1 MAIAIIIPTFN
12 EEENVPKLIE
22 ELKGLRKILE
32 FDAVFINDGSKDSSK
47 FLIENSAKANKWIKI
62 YNHEVNKGLAQTLK
76 DGMKYTKENGYDI
89 IVQMDCDLTHPVS
102 LIPKMVDEIKNG
114 YDMVIASRY
123 VGEGGM
129 KNVPKNRV
137 VISEL
142 ANSAFRFLLG
152 LKTRDTTSGF
162 RGYRREVIDKIS
174 LVSDSFQIQLEFTI
188 KAERLGFKIKEIPFI
203 LVNREFGQ
211 SKFKLK
217 YIFTYLP
224 LVFKG
229 VFRLV

>member
-1 MAIAIIIPTFN
+1 MSIAVIIPTFN
-12 EEENVPKLIE
+12 EEENIPKLIE
-22 ELKGLRKILE
+22 EFEGLRKHLD

-47 FLIENSAKANKWIKI
+47 NLIENAAKTNKWIKV
-62 YNHEVNKGLAQTLK
+62 YNHEVNKGLAQTIK
-76 DGMKYTKENGYDI
+76 DGMKYAKEKGYDI

-114 YDMVIASRY
+114 YDMVVASRY
-123 VGEGGM
+123 VGDGGM

-137 VISEL
+137 IISEL
-142 ANSAFRFLLG
+142 ANSAFRFVLG
-152 LKTRDTTSGF
+152 LKMKDTTSGF
-162 RGYRREVIDKIS
+162 RCYRREVINKIN
-174 LVSDSFQIQLEFTI
+174 LFSDSFQIQLEFTI

-217 YIFTYLP
+217 YIFAYLP
-224 LVFKG
+224 LVFRG